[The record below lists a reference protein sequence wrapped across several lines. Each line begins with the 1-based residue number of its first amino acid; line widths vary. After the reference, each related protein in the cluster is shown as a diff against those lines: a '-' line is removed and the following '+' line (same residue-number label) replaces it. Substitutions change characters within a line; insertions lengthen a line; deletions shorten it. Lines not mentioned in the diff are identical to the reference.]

1 MYLDGNKSGT
11 LVLGGPSMKD
21 YQAKTLD
28 EKIEL
33 DDKIQKLRRFTESV
47 LFFDLSLEESSLL
60 NRQLQTMEQY
70 SDILTKRIEVWCR
83 DE

>member
-1 MYLDGNKSGT
+1 
-11 LVLGGPSMKD
+11 MKD
-21 YQAKTLD
+21 YQARTLD

-60 NRQLQTMEQY
+60 SRQLQTMEQY
-70 SDILTKRIEVWCR
+70 SVILTKRIEVWCR

>member
-1 MYLDGNKSGT
+1 
-11 LVLGGPSMKD
+11 MKD

>member
-1 MYLDGNKSGT
+1 
-11 LVLGGPSMKD
+11 MKE
-21 YQAKTLD
+21 YQSKTLD

-47 LFFDLSLEESSLL
+47 LFFDFCLEESGLL
-60 NRQLQTMEQY
+60 KRQLQTMENY
-70 SDILTKRIEVWCR
+70 SEILTKRIEVWCR